1 MHFTMENAFCIDIYI
16 CNFNQKLR
24 GNLINRIKLIV
35 LFIKEWKRKLFSAV
49 VRTNT
54 STTIDLK

>member
-1 MHFTMENAFCIDIYI
+1 MENAFCIDIYI

-49 VRTNT
+49 VRANT